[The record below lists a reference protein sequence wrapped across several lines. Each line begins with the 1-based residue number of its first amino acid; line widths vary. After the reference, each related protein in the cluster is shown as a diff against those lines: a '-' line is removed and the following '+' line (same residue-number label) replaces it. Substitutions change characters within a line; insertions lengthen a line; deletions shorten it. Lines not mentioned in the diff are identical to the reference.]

1 MTTHRPA
8 LASGVLSVAAAAI
21 AVGLVA
27 TVGPQRLAL
36 LATLVG
42 LVPVAVG
49 LELRHR
55 GRGALGVA
63 LVALGTAVVA
73 GAVALAAQ
81 SPLFVRIVELVPG
94 LVGLYVLALALGSV
108 WPGRERLL
116 LSAGTGLILLS
127 VLGAAVVYETTNQ
140 TLVLSGVLVVVAWD
154 AAERAVNVGEQVGRE
169 ARTVPPEL
177 LHSAATLGVGGVAI
191 GVTWLVESADIQGL
205 PLLALAGLLGVAFVL
220 VVTLYN

>member
-8 LASGVLSVAAAAI
+8 LASGILSVMTAAI

-27 TVGPQRLAL
+27 TVAPQRLAL
-36 LATLVG
+36 LLTLVG

-49 LELRHR
+49 LELRQR
-55 GRGALGVA
+55 GRTALGVV
-63 LVALGTAVVA
+63 LVVVGTAVVA

-94 LVGLYVLALALGSV
+94 LVGLWVLALALGPV
-108 WPGRERLL
+108 WPGRERVL
-116 LSAGTGLILLS
+116 LSLGAGLVLLS

-140 TLVLSGVLVVVAWD
+140 TLLLSGVLVVVAWD

-169 ARTVPPEL
+169 ARTVSPEL

-191 GVTWLVESADIQGL
+191 FATWLVESADVQGL
-205 PLLALAGLLGVAFVL
+205 PLVVLAGLLAAAFTL
-220 VVTLYN
+220 AVTLYN